1 MKLGVVGGTFDP
13 VHVGHIAMAE
23 AAAGCAGLDR
33 VLLIPSASP
42 PHRGPARAGA
52 EDRLEMCRLAA
63 TGHPL
68 LEVSGLEVARPG
80 PSYTVDTLSNLRRR
94 RPTDEL
100 FLILGWDAARE
111 LQSWHRPDRVLELAG
126 LVIVPRP
133 GLTDPSRQD
142 LVRAGL
148 NPDRVVV
155 CSVRTP
161 AVDAT
166 EIRERVGSGQSL
178 DGLVDPAVADHIA
191 ARGLYLASDGA

>member
-1 MKLGVVGGTFDP
+1 MVGGTFDP
-13 VHVGHIAMAE
+13 VHLGHIAMAE
-23 AAAGCAGLDR
+23 AAAGCAGLDK
-33 VLLIPSASP
+33 VLLIPSATP
-42 PHRGPARAGA
+42 PHRGPAGAGA
-52 EDRLEMCRLAA
+52 EDRLKMCRLAA

-80 PSYTVDTLSNLRRR
+80 PSYTVDTLSNLRRL
-94 RPTDEL
+94 RPADQL

-111 LQSWHRPDRVLELAG
+111 LQSWHQPDRVLELAG

-133 GLTDPSRQD
+133 GLADPSRQD

-155 CSVRTP
+155 CGVRTP

-166 EIRERVGSGQSL
+166 EIRERVGSGLSL
-178 DGLVDPAVADHIA
+178 DGLVEPAVAKHIA